1 MRNRKHSGPE
11 YRQRIEFTKVLPGQ
25 SNLPKLPINLKAIKE
40 IECLAMVERAD
51 IEISE
56 FLDGQ

>member
-1 MRNRKHSGPE
+1 MRFVRNRKHSGPE
-11 YRQRIEFTKVLPGQ
+11 YRQRIEFAKDLPGQ

-51 IEISE
+51 IEIS
-56 FLDGQ
+56 